1 MNATA
6 KKKSLFVR
14 TGDLLRSNPFSG
26 YWVASVVLATQE
38 RTDQFSELCLVG
50 VTGTVLSHEFTKDDL
65 DIEKLTLL
73 RQPNRLQV
81 EVPCIYIYA
90 AKLND
95 SVSVVGN
102 IDSPHLYSE
111 PLRFEIGDG
120 QNGKWPSCGK
130 LVPSL
135 GSQSVHAWRKIND
148 YEQWSQHL
156 TRRSTSRPSVAG
168 RCAIKPRS
176 AG

>member
-6 KKKSLFVR
+6 KRKSLFVR

-38 RTDQFSELCLVG
+38 RTDEFRELCLVG
-50 VTGTVLSHEFTKDDL
+50 VTSTVLSHEFTMDDL
-65 DIEKLTLL
+65 GIESLKLL
-73 RQPNRLQV
+73 RQPNSLQV

-95 SVSVVGN
+95 TVSVVGN
-102 IDSPHLYSE
+102 IDSSRLYSE

-130 LVPSL
+130 LVSSL
-135 GSQSVHAWRKIND
+135 GYQSVHAWRKIND
-148 YEQWSQHL
+148 YEQWSRDVQAARQSHQEMIARL
-156 TRRSTSRPSVAG
+156 KAK
-168 RCAIKPRS
+168 AK
-176 AG
+176 

>member
-6 KKKSLFVR
+6 KQKSLFVR

-26 YWVASVVLATQE
+26 YWVVSVVLATQE
-38 RTDQFSELCLVG
+38 RTDQFCELCLVG
-50 VTGTVLSHEFTKDDL
+50 VTTTVLSYEFTMDDI
-65 DIEKLTLL
+65 DIEKLALL
-73 RQPNRLQV
+73 RHPNLFQV

-102 IDSPHLYSE
+102 IDSSHLYNE

-130 LVPSL
+130 LEPSL
-135 GSQSVHAWRKIND
+135 GFQSVHSWCEIND
-148 YEQWSQHL
+148 YKQWS
-156 TRRSTSRPSVAG
+156 RDVEVAWQSHQEMIA
-168 RCAIKPRS
+168 RLKAK
-176 AG
+176 AK